1 MNGCIVLVIDSLCG
15 QSGGWMDGK
24 CKFEIV
30 RMDG

>member
-1 MNGCIVLVIDSLCG
+1 MDEWMHSVIDSLCG